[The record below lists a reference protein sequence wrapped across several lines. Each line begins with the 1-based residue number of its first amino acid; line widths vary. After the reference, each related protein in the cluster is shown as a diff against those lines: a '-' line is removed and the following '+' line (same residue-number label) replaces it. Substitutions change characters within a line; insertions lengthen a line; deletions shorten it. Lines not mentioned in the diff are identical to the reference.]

1 MNLYGSV
8 NVATVFQKLIQD
20 RVNYLE
26 SRIPLLKNDIAV
38 YSKFN
43 ELLLLSKLDNRIVNI
58 SKIDYDREFSSL
70 KAEKEIEEI
79 NVELET
85 LKKILSDKI
94 GLEIGSLANQAQITN
109 TGKSEVKVGGS
120 VKKFKA
126 HFYDENGKEIS
137 IKPYWK
143 IENIDQ
149 TKVIHII
156 EKDCIKIKIEDSSL
170 IGTNF
175 KLLLTDAENKYHD
188 QLIINIVSLT

>member
-70 KAEKEIEEI
+70 KAEYNGLI
-79 NVELET
+79 N
-85 LKKILSDKI
+85 
-94 GLEIGSLANQAQITN
+94 
-109 TGKSEVKVGGS
+109 
-120 VKKFKA
+120 
-126 HFYDENGKEIS
+126 
-137 IKPYWK
+137 
-143 IENIDQ
+143 
-149 TKVIHII
+149 
-156 EKDCIKIKIEDSSL
+156 
-170 IGTNF
+170 
-175 KLLLTDAENKYHD
+175 
-188 QLIINIVSLT
+188 